1 MNEQP
6 YIDLYKQT
14 VESIKKHS
22 ATCLN
27 KRRDEAF
34 ERFTAVG
41 FPTKNEENYLYCH
54 LMEHLG
60 IDYGL
65 NINRINIPVD
75 PSNVFKCDVPGI
87 QAYLYFILN
96 DQFYTGSGATSKPL
110 PDGVVMC
117 SMVEASERYPE
128 LVATYLGKQTANKK
142 DGFTAFNEAF
152 AQDGFFFYVPK
163 NVVLE
168 TPIQLINI
176 LRSDV
181 DLMANGRNL
190 IILET
195 GSQAKLLVCDHTMD
209 DVNFFANRLT
219 EIFVGE
225 NAHFDYYALENT
237 HYKTNSLS
245 QLVVEQEAN
254 SRLITNIIGLNNGRT
269 RNQIEIDL
277 NGQGAE
283 TWLGGMLVSDR
294 QQQTENF
301 TVIRHNVP
309 RCHSNELFK
318 YILNGAA
325 EGAFSGRIVVQKGAQ
340 KTEAYQTNRNICLT
354 KEARMFA
361 KPQLEIYADDVK
373 CGHGATTG
381 QLDEAAL
388 FYMQTRGIGYEEAR
402 MLLLLA
408 FTSDVLEHV
417 EIDALR
423 DRLHFLVEKRLRGEE
438 SKCKGCVIC

>member
-1 MNEQP
+1 MNEQS

-14 VESIKKHS
+14 AESIKKHS
-22 ATCLN
+22 AACLN
-27 KRRDEAF
+27 THRDKAF
-34 ERFTAVG
+34 ERFSTVG
-41 FPTKNEENYLYCH
+41 FPTVKAEDYLYCH
-54 LMEHLG
+54 LMEYLSV
-60 IDYGL
+60 DYGL
-65 NINRINIPVD
+65 NINRLNIPVD
-75 PSNVFKCDVPGI
+75 PTTVFKCDVPGI
-87 QAYLYFILN
+87 YAHLYFMLN
-96 DQFYTGSGATSKPL
+96 DQFYTNSTVASKSL

-128 LVATYLGKQTANKK
+128 VIAKYLGKQTANKQ

-152 AQDGFFFYVPK
+152 SQDGFFLYIPK
-163 NVVLE
+163 NVLLE

-190 IILET
+190 IVLES
-195 GSQAKLLVCDHTMD
+195 GAQAKLLVCDHAMD
-209 DVNFFANRLT
+209 DVSFFANRLT

-237 HYKTNSLS
+237 HHKTNNLS
-245 QLVVEQEAN
+245 QLLVAQQAN
-254 SRLITNIIGLNNGRT
+254 SKLIMNIIGLNNGRT

-277 NGQGAE
+277 NGEGAE
-283 TWLGGMLVSDR
+283 TWLSGMLVSDCN
-294 QQQTENF
+294 QKTENF
-301 TVIRHNVP
+301 TILRHNVP
-309 RCHSNELFK
+309 HCTSNELFK
-318 YILNGAA
+318 YILDGAA
-325 EGAFSGRIVVQKGAQ
+325 EGAFTGRIVVQKGAQ

-354 KEARMFA
+354 KEARMFS
-361 KPQLEIYADDVK
+361 KPQLEIYADDVR
-373 CGHGATTG
+373 CSHGATTG

-388 FYMQTRGIGYEEAR
+388 FYMQTRGISYEEAR

-408 FTSDVLEHV
+408 FTADVLEHV

-423 DRLHFLVEKRLRGEE
+423 DRLHLLVEKRLRRQE

>member
-1 MNEQP
+1 
-6 YIDLYKQT
+6 
-14 VESIKKHS
+14 
-22 ATCLN
+22 
-27 KRRDEAF
+27 
-34 ERFTAVG
+34 
-41 FPTKNEENYLYCH
+41 
-54 LMEHLG
+54 
-60 IDYGL
+60 
-65 NINRINIPVD
+65 
-75 PSNVFKCDVPGI
+75 
-87 QAYLYFILN
+87 
-96 DQFYTGSGATSKPL
+96 
-110 PDGVVMC
+110 
-117 SMVEASERYPE
+117 
-128 LVATYLGKQTANKK
+128 
-142 DGFTAFNEAF
+142 
-152 AQDGFFFYVPK
+152 
-163 NVVLE
+163 
-168 TPIQLINI
+168 
-176 LRSDV
+176 
-181 DLMANGRNL
+181 
-190 IILET
+190 
-195 GSQAKLLVCDHTMD
+195 MD

-225 NAHFDYYALENT
+225 NAYFDYYALENT
-237 HYKTNSLS
+237 HNKTNSLS
-245 QLVVEQEAN
+245 QILVEQQAN

-277 NGQGAE
+277 NGEGAE
-283 TWLGGMLVSDR
+283 TWLGGMLVSDC